1 MPSTPQLWPLGAAAA
16 GAPAVGAATPASVV
30 DEVGGAWTWPPDT
43 HAVVDADAACPTA
56 SVSMAGHLQGNA
68 GALHGKGVRSSA
80 ATALVC
86 VSARRRGREHTMPG
100 LRASVAIVAAAALC
114 MLIYAH
120 LAGNAGGGFRSVSQ
134 ASRVGVLGQR
144 RHMMMLDFDD
154 GGDSSDG
161 DGGDRGF
168 DGGGGDSFGDRGSFS
183 SADDLE
189 DSGGYVGYL
198 AWSDAKVQRVLNH
211 TRLQLLGMERS
222 WNSTFSPAH
231 VQSLERKVWLL
242 RHAFSRHGYLLEDAA
257 HGLETLSIL
266 TKQKIRDV
274 QEAVGRQ
281 NPKIARELT
290 HIVNRSQAMV
300 AKDARIDVE
309 QGRRIIGVEQI
320 DLNTS
325 AFVRGK
331 VHILKKKKLFLVPL
345 HCKYVGVCARQGA
358 HPQRPPI

>member
-1 MPSTPQLWPLGAAAA
+1 MPRTPRLWLLGAAADT
-16 GAPAVGAATPASVV
+16 APAIGAASPAAALH
-30 DEVGGAWTWPPDT
+30 EGGGAWTGPLDT
-43 HAVVDADAACPTA
+43 RAAVDAGAACPTA
-56 SVSMAGHLQGNA
+56 SVHMAGHLQCDP
-68 GALHGKGVRSSA
+68 GALHGKGVRGSA
-80 ATALVC
+80 ATALV
-86 VSARRRGREHTMPG
+86 SARRRGSEHTRSG

-114 MLIYAH
+114 MLVYAR
-120 LAGNAGGGFRSVSQ
+120 LAGNADGGVGGISQ

-154 GGDSSDG
+154 GGDGG
-161 DGGDRGF
+161 DGGF
-168 DGGGGDSFGDRGSFS
+168 YGGGGDSFGDSGSFS

-198 AWSDAKVQRVLNH
+198 AWSDAKVQWVLNH
-211 TRLQLLGMERS
+211 TRQQLLGMERS

-257 HGLETLSIL
+257 HGLETLSML

-281 NPKIARELT
+281 NPKIARELA

-325 AFVRGK
+325 ALVRGK
-331 VHILKKKKLFLVPL
+331 VHILWGGKSSV
-345 HCKYVGVCARQGA
+345 
-358 HPQRPPI
+358 

>member
-1 MPSTPQLWPLGAAAA
+1 MARQLQ
-16 GAPAVGAATPASVV
+16 
-30 DEVGGAWTWPPDT
+30 D
-43 HAVVDADAACPTA
+43 
-56 SVSMAGHLQGNA
+56 NA
-68 GALHGKGVRSSA
+68 GALHGKGVRGSA
-80 ATALVC
+80 ATALV
-86 VSARRRGREHTMPG
+86 SARRRGSEHTRSG

-114 MLIYAH
+114 MLVYAH
-120 LAGNAGGGFRSVSQ
+120 LAGNAGGGVRSVSQ

-161 DGGDRGF
+161 DGGDGGF
-168 DGGGGDSFGDRGSFS
+168 DGGGGDSFGDSGSFS

-257 HGLETLSIL
+257 HGLETLSML
-266 TKQKIRDV
+266 TKQKMRDV

-281 NPKIARELT
+281 NPKIARELA
-290 HIVNRSQAMV
+290 HIVNRSQAMM
-300 AKDARIDVE
+300 AKDVRIDVE

-331 VHILKKKKLFLVPL
+331 VHKMCTLHKKKSFL
-345 HCKYVGVCARQGA
+345 
-358 HPQRPPI
+358 